1 MAKERPVNLNL
12 ISFKFPL
19 PALVSIGHRV
29 TGVLMFFLVPFALYM
44 LQTSLVDSPASF
56 IMSNCLSCSFLWKMI
71 IWAMFVVTAYHIIAG
86 VRHLIM
92 DFGIGESFS
101 VAQRTAAAVFILFLG
116 VIIYT
121 GVWLWV

>member
-19 PALVSIGHRV
+19 PALVSIGHRI
-29 TGVLMFFLVPFALYM
+29 TGVLLFFLVPFALYI
-44 LQTSLVDSPASF
+44 LQALVAYSLGSSQTFYFLSPNF
-56 IMSNCLSCSFLWKMI
+56 FWKLI
-71 IWAMFVVTAYHIIAG
+71 IWAMLAVTAYHIIAG

-92 DFGIGESFS
+92 DFGVGESFS
-101 VAQRTAAAVFILFLG
+101 VAQKTAATVFVLFLA

-121 GVWLWV
+121 GVWLWA